1 VLIHAGAWEDAVR
14 TLRSIEDAPAGAGLG
29 QATVDYLLGIALTA
43 LGPSYRD
50 AAVQAFE
57 RAAAEPQ
64 ARLFHNDGP
73 YVAPRAAARLAAL
86 GGGEGR

>member
-1 VLIHAGAWEDAVR
+1 
-14 TLRSIEDAPAGAGLG
+14 
-29 QATVDYLLGIALTA
+29 LLGIALTA